1 MTTFVLIHG
10 AYQGGWIFKPTVE
23 QLIAKG
29 HRVFAPTL
37 DGCGER
43 KGQVRAGITPPPMP
57 RRSRTC
63 CSTRT

>member
-43 KGQVRAGITPPPMP
+43 KGGRK
-57 RRSRTC
+57 SRDG
-63 CSTRT
+63 